1 MKFKVVF
8 LFYILEFE
16 KVVVIAVKFCYFN
29 IIIENIFESLDDEV
43 VKNFLNFL
51 VEVGYQLFLE
61 YVSFIFGIEGVL
73 RSFIYQF
80 VCYRIV
86 LYL

>member
-16 KVVVIAVKFCYFN
+16 KVVVIVVKFCYFN

-51 VEVGYQLFLE
+51 VEVGY
-61 YVSFIFGIEGVL
+61 
-73 RSFIYQF
+73 
-80 VCYRIV
+80 
-86 LYL
+86 